1 MGCESFPDK
10 VVDYVHKVVIVGDD
24 GPARENLVSK
34 LCVDWFEDD
43 HSATIGAK
51 MGTFCRDVDGIVIK
65 VASWI
70 ITNRDDFAELRQAY
84 YQNAS
89 LTILTIE
96 DTSPES
102 IMRYKEWLDAI
113 HAVCGKIPV
122 SIVVGHRPSTDQKII
137 AAFASKI
144 DVSQIIMGTA
154 NEDAT
159 KRAIDRMLRE
169 ILACYMTMNPYIVA
183 FLRSRGLTADLKSFI
198 PFIRRSD
205 NPLGECNH
213 IDLERV
219 GPFLESEGASIFLDI
234 ELLKETCLAKHVP
247 RILEQRAEEME
258 KTWVNKQGGQF
269 DLRYLWLTAY
279 GFEILRSLGVGLF
292 VSARELERIV
302 STCKRLG
309 FNLQVKNG
317 NRVPET
323 RLSKDMKDFVWSLVD
338 GRQPRLLP
346 E

>member
-1 MGCESFPDK
+1 VGCKSIPDK
-10 VVDYVHKVVIVGDD
+10 VADYIHKMVIVGDD
-24 GPARENLVSK
+24 GPAKENLISN

-43 HSATIGAK
+43 YSATIGAR

-89 LTILTIE
+89 LTLLTIE
-96 DTSPES
+96 DTSPDS
-102 IMRYKEWLDAI
+102 IKRYKEWLDAI

-122 SIVVGHRPSTDQKII
+122 SIAVAHRSSIDQKII
-137 AAFASKI
+137 DAFASEM
-144 DVSQIIMGTA
+144 DVSQVIMDPA

-169 ILACYMTMNPYIVA
+169 LLACYMKMDPYTVT
-183 FLRSRGLTADLKSFI
+183 FLRSRGLTADIKSFI
-198 PFIRRSD
+198 PFIRGSD
-205 NPLGECNH
+205 NPLGECKH

-219 GPFLESEGASIFLDI
+219 GPFLESEGASIFIDI
-234 ELLKETCLAKHVP
+234 ELLKETCLARYIP
-247 RILEQRAEEME
+247 RILEQRAEEMK
-258 KTWVNKQGGQF
+258 KTWVNRHRGQF

-279 GFEILRSLGVGLF
+279 GFEILRSLGVGLV
-292 VSARELERIV
+292 VSARELKTIV
-302 STCKRLG
+302 NTCKQVG
-309 FNLQVKNG
+309 FDLQVKNG
-317 NRVPET
+317 NSVPET
-323 RLSKDMKDFVWSLVD
+323 YLSKDMKEFVWSLVD
-338 GRQPRLLP
+338 GRQPPILL